1 MKTIFTQPD
10 KGKNMLR
17 HDTEEFMRKAREF
30 GLIEEMD
37 RELELRK
44 NEERLAVIAE
54 LASLPSAEQAGLPAL
69 TEAATKARRA
79 LELAQEAYMAAD
91 RAYKESS
98 MQVYGAQLKFD
109 GARNSL
115 ELRARELSPQFMRD
129 AYEDLAILDGHVQGQ
144 FRYEHESVA
153 DGWFGGRRTVT
164 TSNGDAM
171 LACRTTIADAQKRLL
186 AMMLE
191 SAPFEESQAETERLV
206 EAAKAQAFALG
217 VSKQEWTERRK
228 PKDKDDKVEAA
239 AHRANV
245 RRSKQIATLTP

>member
-1 MKTIFTQPD
+1 
-10 KGKNMLR
+10 MLR

-30 GLIEEMD
+30 GLIDEMD

-54 LASLPSAEQAGLPAL
+54 LAALPSEEQVGLPAL
-69 TEAATKARRA
+69 TAAATKAHRA
-79 LELAQEAYMAAD
+79 LELAQEAYMKAD

-115 ELRARELSPQFMRD
+115 EQRARELSPQFMRD
-129 AYEDLAILDGHVQGQ
+129 AYDDLTTLDGHVQRQ
-144 FRYEHESVA
+144 YRENIETVR
-153 DGWFGGRRTVT
+153 DGWLGRRHSIV
-164 TSNGDAM
+164 TSNSET
-171 LACRTTIADAQKRLL
+171 LQACRKTIADAQKRLL

-191 SAPFEESQAETERLV
+191 PTPFEESQAEAEKLV
-206 EAAKAQAFALG
+206 DAAKEQAFKLG
-217 VSKQEWTERRK
+217 VSRQEFSDRRK
-228 PKDKDDKVEAA
+228 KKDLADKTEAA

-245 RRSKQIATLTP
+245 RRSKAITALNP